1 MSASQGKMLCLL
13 PKMGQYTSCP
23 PQMELPNPMH
33 YEATYRAP
41 FFHDYDDTGAPI
53 KSYNDRY
60 PQPPK
65 QKPRATPAPGSS

>member
-13 PKMGQYTSCP
+13 PKMAQYTSCP

-41 FFHDYDDTGAPI
+41 FFHDYDGTGAPI

-65 QKPRATPAPGSS
+65 QKPRATPAPRSR

>member
-1 MSASQGKMLCLL
+1 
-13 PKMGQYTSCP
+13 
-23 PQMELPNPMH
+23 MELPNPMH

-41 FFHDYDDTGAPI
+41 FFHDYDDIGAPI

-65 QKPRATPAPGSS
+65 QKPRATPAPGSR